1 MQESHWPYGA
11 QDGTGRMPVPHAQV
25 GRGCIRGRS
34 QGVCGGVHCACKC
47 QGLSTLSS
55 SSTAEDDEGAVRP
68 QVDEDGARMVAEPVM
83 GAIYLWRMKR
93 GFYGSNFARA
103 TKFTR
108 MQYCIITER
117 ANGPIGVVATRHNL

>member
-1 MQESHWPYGA
+1 
-11 QDGTGRMPVPHAQV
+11 
-25 GRGCIRGRS
+25 
-34 QGVCGGVHCACKC
+34 
-47 QGLSTLSS
+47 
-55 SSTAEDDEGAVRP
+55 
-68 QVDEDGARMVAEPVM
+68 
-83 GAIYLWRMKR
+83 MKR